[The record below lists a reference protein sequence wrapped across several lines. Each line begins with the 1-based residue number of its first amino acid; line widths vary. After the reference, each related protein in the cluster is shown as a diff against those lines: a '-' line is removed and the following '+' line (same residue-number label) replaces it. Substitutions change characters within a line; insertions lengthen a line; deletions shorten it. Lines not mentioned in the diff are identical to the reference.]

1 MPEESLSEFLMR
13 DPLAEIE
20 HGIAAEEVRTRMPRL
35 FVDGRSDSEL
45 LAFRHFVELVPWRY
59 WSTDQAEYAHRVLR
73 KDVDR
78 SERAIRGRAN
88 SVNIALDT
96 LFTLGSFDLSE
107 ESWDHSRA
115 TEMVTVATELLPAY
129 LRWTEHI
136 FGNLLEVY
144 WAVGKKG
151 NEQGRFDLKSAT
163 AQLRQRGHGDLLRG
177 YSEDVRNAIA
187 HGEVRFS
194 FPDIKFGAVRPTT
207 LSSTEL
213 LRLFDDLRRTVN
225 ALAVA
230 LIDIWV
236 ELRRT
241 DRSTGQDVP
250 IALVVRIAA
259 AGVNREGLRM
269 IGAVESETPLAGK
282 QLHVAVE
289 TVDKRRTLVFGNIF
303 RIAARLVRAGAV
315 GYDRM
320 LFGIE
325 QGEPVQSLVA
335 LDPMKLKELLEEN
348 APFERLPDALDETQL
363 LWFDESPTRVRLRI
377 WGAAIRSGWADAK
390 RQIYANWHEAGLY
403 LGRGK
408 YWLRKIENL
417 SIAGQARVRVI
428 GVLKDPLLENDR
440 EQIQAIVAELVK
452 EGRKRRVRARGT
464 FLDKGIPWRK
474 KPRHIYVDLYKEDGP
489 IRWLRGGGWM
499 GGNLVA
505 VGEKC
510 WGKQESNLVERP
522 EEIHRGIRLRY
533 SIDPIAA
540 AEVAAKLQ
548 ELMNQVQETAARKRR
563 PQRVRERGHP

>member
-20 HGIAAEEVRTRMPRL
+20 HRIAAEEIRTRMPRL

-59 WSTDQAEYAHRVLR
+59 WSNDQAEYAHRLLR
-73 KDVDR
+73 KDFDR
-78 SERAIRGRAN
+78 SERAIRGRG
-88 SVNIALDT
+88 SSLNIAFNT
-96 LFTLGSFDLSE
+96 LFALGSFDSSE
-107 ESWDHSRA
+107 ESLDHNRA
-115 TEMVTVATELLPAY
+115 AEMVAVATELLPAY

-144 WAVGKKG
+144 WAVGKKS

-163 AQLRQRGHGDLLRG
+163 AQLKQRGHDDLLRG

-194 FPDIKFGAVRPTT
+194 FPDIHFGAVRPTA

-230 LIDIWV
+230 LIDFWG
-236 ELRRT
+236 ELERSG
-241 DRSTGQDVP
+241 RSTGQDVP
-250 IALVVRIAA
+250 IALAVRIAA
-259 AGVNREGLRM
+259 AGVNREGLTM

-282 QLHVAVE
+282 QLHVAVD
-289 TVDKRRTLVFGNIF
+289 TIDKRRTLVFGHVF
-303 RIAARLVRAGAV
+303 RIATRLVKAGAV
-315 GYDRM
+315 NYDRM

-335 LDPMKLKELLEEN
+335 LDPMKLKELLEQG
-348 APFERLPDALDETQL
+348 APLERLPDTLDETQL
-363 LWFDESPTRVRLRI
+363 MWFDESPARVRLRI
-377 WGAAIRSGWADAK
+377 WGTAIRSGWADAK
-390 RQIYANWHEAGLY
+390 RQIYINWHETGLY

-408 YWLRKIENL
+408 YRLRKIDNL
-417 SIAGQARVRVI
+417 SIKGKARVRVI

-440 EQIQAIVAELVK
+440 EQIQEIVAELMK
-452 EGRKRRVRARGT
+452 EGRKRRVRARGA

-474 KPRHIYVDLYKEDGP
+474 KPSHVYVDLYKEDGP
-489 IRWLRGGGWM
+489 IRWLRSGGWI
-499 GGNLVA
+499 GGNLAA

-510 WGKQESNLVERP
+510 WGKQEHNLVKRP
-522 EEIHRGIRLRY
+522 EDIHRGIRLRY

-540 AEVAAKLQ
+540 AEVAAKLH
-548 ELMNQVQETAARKRR
+548 ELMNQVQERAARKKR
-563 PQRVRERGHP
+563 